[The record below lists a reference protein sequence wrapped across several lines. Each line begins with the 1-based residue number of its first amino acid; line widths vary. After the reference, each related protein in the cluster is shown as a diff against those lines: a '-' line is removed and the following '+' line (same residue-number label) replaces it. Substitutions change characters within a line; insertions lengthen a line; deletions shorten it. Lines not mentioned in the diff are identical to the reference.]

1 MKPEEIIERLNQFQL
16 KLFVRGANGVEP
28 ASPPVLSENL
38 LLIRGLM
45 IQLVDCVADADLNYR
60 HAKAK
65 KFDELLQVV
74 QPNGKNM
81 SKSAALDA
89 LDMEPALV
97 DMKIET
103 ERLKNYL
110 KYVDGLC
117 TSIQSVLKFQT
128 ASDKNIY

>member
-1 MKPEEIIERLNQFQL
+1 MTPDQIIERLGQFQL
-16 KLFVRGANGVEP
+16 KLFIKGKHGVEP
-28 ASPPVLSENL
+28 AAPGVLSENL

-45 IQLVDCVADADLNYR
+45 INLVNCVADADLEYR
-60 HAKAK
+60 HAKAAR
-65 KFDELLQVV
+65 FDKLLQSQ
-74 QPNGKNM
+74 QPNGKPM

-89 LDMEPALV
+89 LEMEPDLV

-110 KYVDGLC
+110 KYTDGLC

-128 ASDKNIY
+128 ASDKSQF